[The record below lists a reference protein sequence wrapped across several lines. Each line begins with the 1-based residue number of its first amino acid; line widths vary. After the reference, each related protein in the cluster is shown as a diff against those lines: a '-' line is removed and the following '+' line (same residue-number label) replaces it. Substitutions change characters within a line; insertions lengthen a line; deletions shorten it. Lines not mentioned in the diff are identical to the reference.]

1 MAGVRQDLRR
11 ALHAVAYRQGGY
23 FTAAQAV
30 EVGYSYQAQK
40 YHADSGSWVRQER
53 GLFRLPDFP
62 VGPDD
67 AFVRWVVW
75 SGSEGVISHESAAAA
90 HGLGDVDPLHIH
102 LSVPPA
108 FGRTSDVVVLHRAEL
123 DTAEVEHRLGWAV
136 TTPPRTLLD
145 LAAGEL
151 SQELLEGAVRD
162 ALERGLISRRALL
175 RMTQAA
181 ADHPALRLE
190 RALAAVVP
198 T

>member
-11 ALHAVAYRQGGY
+11 GLHAVAYTQGGY

-30 EVGYSYQAQK
+30 QVGYSYQAQK

-75 SGSEGVISHESAAAA
+75 SGSKGVISHESAAAV
-90 HGLGDVDPLHIH
+90 HGLGDVDPLRIH

-123 DTAEVEHRLGWAV
+123 APAEIEHRLGWAV
-136 TTPPRTLLD
+136 TTPARTMLD

-175 RMTQAA
+175 RMTQAS

-190 RALAAVVP
+190 RALATVG
-198 T
+198 TT

>member
-11 ALHAVAYRQGGY
+11 ALQAVAYQQCGY

-40 YHADSGSWVRQER
+40 YHADSGNWVRQER

-62 VGPDD
+62 VGVDD

-75 SGSEGVISHESAAAA
+75 SNGHGVVSHESAAAA
-90 HGLGDVDPLHIH
+90 HGLGDVDPQGIH
-102 LSVPPA
+102 LSVPA
-108 FGRTSDVVVLHRAEL
+108 EFGRTSDVVVLHRAKL
-123 DTAEVEHRLGWAV
+123 DRSEIERRPGWDV
-136 TTPPRTLLD
+136 TTPLRTLLD

-175 RMTQAA
+175 QMTQAA
-181 ADHPALRLE
+181 KDHPALRLE